1 MVFLIFVCQIT
12 SSSGCHFTGI
22 DQLESGYGSFASGLF
37 PRSTAAPLFT
47 LIAPRSLLPANYK
60 KALPLLRIP
69 FSVYL
74 MPVYWFGLS
83 ALRQPIHPW
92 RAVGVFLVLHLLA
105 YPASNG
111 YNSYYD
117 RDEGSIGGL
126 RRPPKVSREL
136 LHLVWLFDALAVLGA
151 WLLAPLFAVLVA
163 VYLLISKAYSYE
175 GIRLKKYPLLST
187 LVVVI
192 FQGAF
197 TFLMTQ
203 VGVGATTPTLLAP
216 DNLLLALVSTLF
228 LCGSY
233 PLTQVY
239 QHQEDRQRG
248 DRTLSLVLG
257 IRGTFVFAA
266 VGLLLGAGLLAAVY
280 WQRHEPRNVLIF
292 LAATGPVVYLFG
304 RWAWR
309 AWHDTTAADFDHTMR
324 MNQVSS
330 LCLSA
335 AFVLMLLWPQ

>member
-1 MVFLIFVCQIT
+1 M
-12 SSSGCHFTGI
+12 S
-22 DQLESGYGSFASGLF
+22 
-37 PRSTAAPLFT
+37 
-47 LIAPRSLLPANYK
+47 IAHYR

-69 FSVYL
+69 FSLYL
-74 MPVYWFGLS
+74 MPVFWFGLS
-83 ALRQPIHPW
+83 ALRGPW
-92 RAVGVFLVLHLLA
+92 SGARAAGVFAVLHLLA

-117 RDEGSIGGL
+117 KDEDSIGGL
-126 RRPPKVSREL
+126 KAPPKVTPEL
-136 LHLVWLFDALAVLGA
+136 LHLVWLFDALAVGGA
-151 WLLAPLFAVLVA
+151 ALLSGPFAGLVV
-163 VYLLISKAYSYE
+163 VYLLVSKAYSYD

-187 LVVVI
+187 AVVVV

-203 VGVGATTPTLLAP
+203 VGVAGPGPQLFEQT
-216 DNLLLALVSTLF
+216 NLLLALVSTLF

-239 QHQEDRQRG
+239 QHVEDGRRG
-248 DRTLSLVLG
+248 DRTLSRRLG

-266 VGLLLGAGLLAAVY
+266 VGLLAGAAALALAYGL
-280 WQRHEPRNVLIF
+280 RGEPRNTLIF
-292 LAATGPVVYLFG
+292 LAATGPVVALFG
-304 RWAWR
+304 RWAWL
-309 AWHDTTAADFDHTMR
+309 AWHDAALANFTWTMR

-335 AFVLMLLWPQ
+335 AFITMLLLK

>member
-1 MVFLIFVCQIT
+1 MPL
-12 SSSGCHFTGI
+12 
-22 DQLESGYGSFASGLF
+22 
-37 PRSTAAPLFT
+37 AAY
-47 LIAPRSLLPANYK
+47 RR
-60 KALPLLRIP
+60 ALPLLRIP

-74 MPVYWFGLS
+74 MPVFWFGLS
-83 ALRQPIHPW
+83 ALRQPFSGW
-92 RAVGVFLVLHLLA
+92 RAAAVFVVLHLLA

-136 LHLVWLFDALAVLGA
+136 LHLVWLFDVLAVLGA
-151 WLLAPLFAVLVA
+151 ALLNLPFAGLVA
-163 VYLLISKAYSYE
+163 VYLLVSKAYSYE

-187 LVVVI
+187 VVVVV
-192 FQGAF
+192 FQGAY

-203 VGVGATTPTLLAP
+203 VGVGTSSVQLLAP
-216 DNLLLALVSTLF
+216 DNVALALVSTLF

-239 QHQEDRQRG
+239 QHAEDARRG
-248 DRTLSLVLG
+248 DRTLSLRLG
-257 IRGTFVFAA
+257 IRGTFVFAGVA
-266 VGLLLGAGLLAAVY
+266 LAAGAAVLVAVY
-280 WQRHEPRNVLIF
+280 VWRQETRHALVF
-292 LAATGPVVYLFG
+292 LVATGPVVVLFL
-304 RWAWR
+304 RWAMAVWR
-309 AWHDTTAADFDHTMR
+309 QEAAADFDHTMR

-335 AFVLMLLWPQ
+335 AFLLMLLW

>member
-1 MVFLIFVCQIT
+1 M
-12 SSSGCHFTGI
+12 
-22 DQLESGYGSFASGLF
+22 
-37 PRSTAAPLFT
+37 
-47 LIAPRSLLPANYK
+47 LLAHYK

-74 MPVYWFGLS
+74 MPVFWFGLS
-83 ALRQPIHPW
+83 ALRGPW
-92 RAVGVFLVLHLLA
+92 SGGRAVGVFVVLHLLA

-126 RRPPKVSREL
+126 KAPPKVTPEL
-136 LHLVWLFDALAVLGA
+136 LHLVWLFDALAVAGA
-151 WLLAPLFAVLVA
+151 ALLSWPFAALVV
-163 VYLLISKAYSYE
+163 VYLLVSKAYSYE

-187 LVVVI
+187 LVVVV

-197 TFLMTQ
+197 TLLMTQ
-203 VGVGATTPTLLAP
+203 VGVGATSAQLFENT
-216 DNLLLALVSTLF
+216 NLLLALVSTLF

-239 QHQEDRQRG
+239 QHEEDARRG
-248 DRTLSLVLG
+248 DRTLSLRLG
-257 IRGTFVFAA
+257 IRGTFIFAA
-266 VGLLLGAGLLAAVY
+266 IGLLAGAVALGLAY
-280 WQRHEPRNVLIF
+280 WLRQEIRPLLIF
-292 LAATGPVVYLFG
+292 LVATGPVVVLFG
-304 RWAWR
+304 RWAW
-309 AWHDTTAADFDHTMR
+309 AVWHDETAADFEHTMR

-335 AFVLMLLWPQ
+335 AFIAMLLWR

>member
-1 MVFLIFVCQIT
+1 MAFAAYRRVF
-12 SSSGCHFTGI
+12 
-22 DQLESGYGSFASGLF
+22 
-37 PRSTAAPLFT
+37 
-47 LIAPRSLLPANYK
+47 
-60 KALPLLRIP
+60 PLLRIP

-74 MPVYWFGLS
+74 MPVFWFGLS
-83 ALRQPIHPW
+83 ALREPLSLW
-92 RAVGVFLVLHLLA
+92 RAVGVFVVLHVLA

-126 RRPPKVSREL
+126 RQPPKVAPEL
-136 LHLVWLFDALAVLGA
+136 LHLVWLFDVLAIVGA
-151 WLLAPLFAVLVA
+151 SLLSVAFAGWVA

-175 GIRLKKYPLLST
+175 GIRLKKYPIIST
-187 LVVVI
+187 LVVVL

-203 VGVGATTPTLLAP
+203 VGVGAPAAAIQAP

-248 DRTLSLVLG
+248 DQTLSLLLG

-266 VGLLLGAGLLAAVY
+266 LGLLAGAAVLAAAY
-280 WQRHEPRNVLIF
+280 IKREETQNLLLF
-292 LAATGPVVYLFG
+292 LVATGPVVWLFS
-304 RWAWR
+304 RWVWQVWR
-309 AWHDTTAADFDHTMR
+309 NPAAADFEHTMR

-335 AFVLMLLWPQ
+335 AFVAMLLFRHYHLLRF

>member
-1 MVFLIFVCQIT
+1 MLIT
-12 SSSGCHFTGI
+12 T
-22 DQLESGYGSFASGLF
+22 
-37 PRSTAAPLFT
+37 
-47 LIAPRSLLPANYK
+47 YK

-74 MPVYWFGLS
+74 MPVFWFGLS
-83 ALRQPIHPW
+83 ALRGPVSGW
-92 RAVGVFLVLHLLA
+92 RAGGVFVVLHLLA

-126 RRPPKVSREL
+126 KAPPKVSEEL
-136 LHLVWLFDALAVLGA
+136 IHLVWLFDALAVLGA
-151 WLLAPLFAVLVA
+151 WLLSPLFAALVA
-163 VYLLISKAYSYE
+163 VYLLVSKAYSYE
-175 GIRLKKYPLLST
+175 GIRLKKYPFVST
-187 LVVVI
+187 LVVVV

-203 VGVGATTPTLLAP
+203 VGVGASWGAILEKT
-216 DNLLLALVSTLF
+216 NLLLALVSTLF

-248 DRTLSLVLG
+248 DQTLSLWLG
-257 IRGTFVFAA
+257 LRGTFVFAA
-266 VGLLLGAGLLAAVY
+266 GGLLLGAAVLAGTY
-280 WQRHEPRNVLIF
+280 WLRGEMRNLSIF
-292 LAATGPVVYLFG
+292 LVATGPVVVLFA
-304 RWAWR
+304 RWAW
-309 AWHDTTAADFDHTMR
+309 AVWQDAAAADFEHTMR

-335 AFVLMLLWPQ
+335 AFIVMFVLVHWR

>member
-1 MVFLIFVCQIT
+1 ML
-12 SSSGCHFTGI
+12 
-22 DQLESGYGSFASGLF
+22 
-37 PRSTAAPLFT
+37 TAY
-47 LIAPRSLLPANYK
+47 R

-69 FSVYL
+69 FSLYL
-74 MPVYWFGLS
+74 MPVFWFGLS
-83 ALRQPIHPW
+83 ALPCSW
-92 RAVGVFLVLHLLA
+92 AAGRAAAVFVVLHLFA

-111 YNSYYD
+111 YNSFYD
-117 RDEGSIGGL
+117 KDEDSIGGL
-126 RRPPKVSREL
+126 KVPPKVTPEL

-151 WLLAPLFAVLVA
+151 LLISPVFAGLLV
-163 VYLLISKAYSYE
+163 VYLLVSKAYSYD

-187 LVVVI
+187 LVVVV

-203 VGVGATTPTLLAP
+203 IGVGATTAQLLEPT
-216 DNLLLALVSTLF
+216 NLLLALVSTLF

-239 QHQEDRQRG
+239 QHQEDTRRG
-248 DRTLSLVLG
+248 DRTLSLRLG

-266 VGLLLGAGLLAAVY
+266 VGLLAGAGVLALAY
-280 WQRHEPRNVLIF
+280 WLRQDVRAILIF
-292 LAATGPVVYLFG
+292 LVATGPVVALFS
-304 RWAWR
+304 RWAWQV
-309 AWHDTTAADFDHTMR
+309 WHTPGAASFEHTMR

-335 AFVLMLLWPQ
+335 AFIVQLVWHAC

>member
-1 MVFLIFVCQIT
+1 MLT
-12 SSSGCHFTGI
+12 T
-22 DQLESGYGSFASGLF
+22 
-37 PRSTAAPLFT
+37 
-47 LIAPRSLLPANYK
+47 YK

-74 MPVYWFGLS
+74 MPVFWFGLS
-83 ALRQPIHPW
+83 ALRGPWSGW
-92 RAVGVFLVLHLLA
+92 RAAGVFAVLHLLA

-126 RRPPKVSREL
+126 KAPPKVTPEL
-136 LHLVWLFDALAVLGA
+136 LHLVWLFDALAVGGA
-151 WLLAPLFAVLVA
+151 ALLSLPFAGLVV

-187 LVVVI
+187 AVVVV

-197 TFLMTQ
+197 TFLMVQ
-203 VGVGATTPTLLAP
+203 VGAGAHLGQLAEKT
-216 DNLLLALVSTLF
+216 NLLLALVSTLF

-239 QHQEDRQRG
+239 QHEEDARRG
-248 DRTLSLVLG
+248 DRTLSLRLG
-257 IRGTFVFAA
+257 IRGTFGFAA
-266 VGLLLGAGLLAAVY
+266 AGLLAGAAALVLAY
-280 WQRHEPRNVLIF
+280 WLRQEVRSLLIF
-292 LAATGPVVYLFG
+292 LAATGPVVVLFS
-304 RWAWR
+304 RWTFLV
-309 AWHDTTAADFDHTMR
+309 WHDETAADFEHTMR

-335 AFVLMLLWPQ
+335 AFVAILVLRGL

>member
-1 MVFLIFVCQIT
+1 ML
-12 SSSGCHFTGI
+12 
-22 DQLESGYGSFASGLF
+22 
-37 PRSTAAPLFT
+37 TA
-47 LIAPRSLLPANYK
+47 YK

-74 MPVYWFGLS
+74 MPVFWFGLS
-83 ALRQPIHPW
+83 ALRGPW
-92 RAVGVFLVLHLLA
+92 SGGRAVGVFVVLHLLA

-117 RDEGSIGGL
+117 KDEGSIGGL
-126 RRPPKVSREL
+126 KAPPKVTPEL
-136 LHLVWLFDALAVLGA
+136 LHLVWLFDALAVAGGV
-151 WLLAPLFAVLVA
+151 LLSWPFAVLVV
-163 VYLLISKAYSYE
+163 VYLLVSKAYSYE

-197 TFLMTQ
+197 TLLMTQ
-203 VGVGATTPTLLAP
+203 VGVGAAP
-216 DNLLLALVSTLF
+216 EQLFEKTNLLLALVSTLF

-239 QHQEDRQRG
+239 QHDEDARRG
-248 DRTLSLVLG
+248 DRTLSLRLG
-257 IRGTFVFAA
+257 IRGTFIFAA
-266 VGLLLGAGLLAAVY
+266 AGLLAGAAALGLAY
-280 WQRHEPRNVLIF
+280 WLRQEIRPLLIF
-292 LAATGPVVYLFG
+292 LVATGPVVALFS
-304 RWAWR
+304 RWAW
-309 AWHDTTAADFDHTMR
+309 AVWHDENAADFEHTMR

-335 AFVLMLLWPQ
+335 AFIAMLLWR

>member
-1 MVFLIFVCQIT
+1 MPFAAYRRVF
-12 SSSGCHFTGI
+12 
-22 DQLESGYGSFASGLF
+22 
-37 PRSTAAPLFT
+37 
-47 LIAPRSLLPANYK
+47 
-60 KALPLLRIP
+60 PLLRIP

-74 MPVYWFGLS
+74 MPVFWFGLS
-83 ALRQPIHPW
+83 ALREPFSLW
-92 RAVGVFLVLHLLA
+92 RAVGVFVVLHVLA

-126 RRPPKVSREL
+126 RQPPKVAAEL
-136 LHLVWLFDALAVLGA
+136 LHLVWLFDVLAIVGA
-151 WLLAPLFAVLVA
+151 SLLSVAFAGWVA

-175 GIRLKKYPLLST
+175 GIRLKKYPIVST
-187 LVVVI
+187 LVVVL

-203 VGVGATTPTLLAP
+203 VGVGASTEAIQAP

-248 DRTLSLVLG
+248 DQTLSLLLG

-266 VGLLLGAGLLAAVY
+266 LGLLAGAVLLAAAY
-280 WQRHEPRNVLIF
+280 LKRHETQNLLLF
-292 LAATGPVVYLFG
+292 LVATGPVVWLFS
-304 RWAWR
+304 RWVWQVWR
-309 AWHDTTAADFDHTMR
+309 NPAAADFEHTMR

-335 AFVLMLLWPQ
+335 AFVAMLLFRHYNLLRF

>member
-1 MVFLIFVCQIT
+1 M
-12 SSSGCHFTGI
+12 
-22 DQLESGYGSFASGLF
+22 SFAAY
-37 PRSTAAPLFT
+37 R
-47 LIAPRSLLPANYK
+47 R
-60 KALPLLRIP
+60 ALPLLRIP

-74 MPVYWFGLS
+74 MPVFWFGLS
-83 ALRQPIHPW
+83 ALRGPIDGL
-92 RAVGVFLVLHLLA
+92 RAVGVFIVLHVLA

-126 RRPPKVSREL
+126 KQPPKVSEEL
-136 LHLVWLFDALAVLGA
+136 IHLVWLFDALAVLGA
-151 WLLAPLFAVLVA
+151 MLLSWPFAVMVA
-163 VYLLISKAYSYE
+163 VYLAISKAYSYE
-175 GIRLKKYPLLST
+175 GIRLKKYPLVST
-187 LVVVI
+187 LVVVV

-203 VGVGATTPTLLAP
+203 VGVGAAYAQMTQPT
-216 DNLLLALVSTLF
+216 NLLLALVSTLF

-239 QHQEDRQRG
+239 QHTEDRQRG
-248 DRTLSLVLG
+248 DQTLSLLLG

-266 VGLLLGAGLLAAVY
+266 IGLLLGAMVLAFTY
-280 WQRHEPRNVLIF
+280 WQRQELRNLIIF
-292 LAATGPVVYLFG
+292 LIATVPVVALFNN
-304 RWAWR
+304 WAWQVWR
-309 AWHDTTAADFDHTMR
+309 NPAAANFEHTMR

-335 AFVLMLLWPQ
+335 AFITMLVWQHLY